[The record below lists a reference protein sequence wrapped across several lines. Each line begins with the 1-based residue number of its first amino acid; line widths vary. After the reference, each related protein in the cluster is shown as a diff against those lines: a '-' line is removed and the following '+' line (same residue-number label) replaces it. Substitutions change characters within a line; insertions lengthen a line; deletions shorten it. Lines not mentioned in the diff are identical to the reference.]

1 MDYDLEAS
9 DSDDYLVPPPT
20 HKIYNRLDAKPLAK
34 AACIHRSQLFYDG
47 LHTNVPI
54 SYLLEINELRI
65 GRHKVAV
72 PESDFVKLSAR
83 FVSGSDEEEAQST
96 LDRKLK
102 MTAHCLAL
110 YTVFENPLAASGGS
124 GGSKR
129 SNLQVGN
136 SCAPPEKGRELS
148 FSECNGRGQRV
159 S

>member
-1 MDYDLEAS
+1 MRWS
-9 DSDDYLVPPPT
+9 SHDDGHDDAVQVRAPTLVGQRRVL
-20 HKIYNRLDAKPLAK
+20 I
-34 AACIHRSQLFYDG
+34 
-47 LHTNVPI
+47 
-54 SYLLEINELRI
+54 LLGPFNELRI